1 MDQNQQPSGGSP
13 TGWSSTSTAGV
24 PTTSPT
30 GGHSSSGPSANAAM
44 FAARQAA
51 SELALE
57 YYAAA
62 LCGIIAIFMIG
73 HWTRLLV
80 NKRKVP
86 GGLAKAMSPLAAVS
100 RAFRRIFIR
109 KLPGFSSAGHGV
121 LYTVYVALNVGLSFF
136 GLDTSRTTNFAAR
149 FGWMSA
155 ANFTLVV
162 FLALKNTPLAILTS
176 YSYERLNPLHQ
187 ISGYATIVFMILH
200 ASLYSSYFIK
210 QGNWDILHEDIV
222 TAGIVL
228 GFAMFASGVEAV
240 VLRRFQYEL
249 FYVFHILLFIVM
261 VVALALHRPELDAE
275 KVGIIAC
282 STAALWLS
290 DRLIR
295 FTRLIFNGVNNEA
308 TVYPLPNG
316 GTQVLLKK
324 PLPRAIP
331 GKHCF
336 VWLPKV
342 RLFET
347 HPFTIVS
354 NSPTEL
360 IVNAYSGFTR
370 DLAKY
375 ARENPGAV
383 LKVSL
388 EGPYGTFPDPIDF
401 DKVLLVAG
409 GSGASFTFGMAS
421 NMLEKMTGHS
431 DQQIEFIWTVRH
443 HDNLS
448 WFSDHLDAIR
458 THTHGSRVAL
468 RLHATTSTPKAL
480 GVTEK
485 PSTQSLQPTVRSTS
499 SADLS
504 PMTPVYETEKDE
516 PLFQPSDVSNLVG
529 PGNDLEK
536 DDVRA
541 IVYRMGRGTVAT
553 GPVEFPVEQ
562 GRPDVAALIREA
574 VKSVPKDKR
583 VLIAAC
589 GPDGLVKVVRNTA
602 ASLITKDGP
611 AVELHCEQFGW

>member
-1 MDQNQQPSGGSP
+1 MDQHQQPSGGSP
-13 TGWSSTSTAGV
+13 TGWSATSTAGV
-24 PTTSPT
+24 PTTSST
-30 GGHSSSGPSANAAM
+30 GGQSSGGPSANAAI

-62 LCGIIAIFMIG
+62 LCGIIAIFIIG

-155 ANFTLVV
+155 ANFTLVI

-187 ISGYATIVFMILH
+187 IAGYATIVFMILH

-249 FYVFHILLFIVM
+249 FYVFHIVLFIVM
-261 VVALALHRPELDAE
+261 VVTLTLHRPELDAE

-295 FTRLIFNGVNNEA
+295 FARLVFNGVNNEA

-324 PLPRAIP
+324 PLLRAIP

-360 IVNAYSGFTR
+360 IVNSYSGFTR

-375 ARENPGAV
+375 ARVNPGASV
-383 LKVSL
+383 KVSL

-421 NMLEKMTGHS
+421 NMLEKMTGDS
-431 DQQIEFIWTVRH
+431 DKQIEFIWTVRH
-443 HDNLS
+443 HGLCPVSETND
-448 WFSDHLDAIR
+448 
-458 THTHGSRVAL
+458 RVAL
-468 RLHATTSTPKAL
+468 RLHATTSTPKAS

-485 PSTQSLQPTVRSTS
+485 PSTQSLQPTVRSIS

-504 PMTPVYETEKDE
+504 PITPVCETEKNE
-516 PLFQPSDVSNLVG
+516 PLIKPSDVSNLVG
-529 PGNDLEK
+529 PGKDPEK
-536 DDVRA
+536 DSVGA
-541 IVYRMGRGTVAT
+541 IVYRMGRGTIAT
-553 GPVEFPVEQ
+553 GPIEFPVEQ
-562 GRPDVAALIREA
+562 GRPDIAALIREA
-574 VKSVPKDKR
+574 VKSVRKDKR